1 MDERMNIQSW
11 WMLIFCSRL
20 CFCCFMSS
28 DSWPQPRKLV
38 DSHLCQCVFH
48 GPNKAKVTYRVNCE
62 EIVLECLISSST
74 SNNLRGNLLKGCI
87 EKTNHHPHVWNL
99 RLRDHGLMVLVHWP
113 FTWLIHGC
121 MYVYTIVYQYIPI
134 VIYSVIYTPMKSMKT
149 MVLSEHGLGWAVP
162 NSRGLLLHIM
172 AFMIIIIIYH
182 ECHNP

>member
-134 VIYSVIYTPMKSMKT
+134 VIYSYIYTHEINENYGVVWT
-149 MVLSEHGLGWAVP
+149 WAGMGCP
-162 NSRGLLLHIM
+162 QFKG
-172 AFMIIIIIYH
+172 IIIAYYGIH
-182 ECHNP
+182 DHHHNLSWMP